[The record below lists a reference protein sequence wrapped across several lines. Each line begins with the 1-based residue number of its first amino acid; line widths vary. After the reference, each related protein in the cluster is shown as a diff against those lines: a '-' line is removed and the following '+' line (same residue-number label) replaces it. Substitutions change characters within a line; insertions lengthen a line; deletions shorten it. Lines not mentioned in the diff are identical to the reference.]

1 MFEITSGADIPDG
14 SYPAVLEKV
23 EADRGQFGDMRKW
36 HWLIEVPAHKND
48 QGEDVAAAV
57 VPLTQLTSANTGPQ
71 STSYKQ
77 LSALL
82 KRDLKAGEKVEDPT
96 GNAAIVV
103 IAKNSKNYPKIVDVL
118 PKVDPQQT
126 IEGLPR

>member
-1 MFEITSGADIPDG
+1 MFEITGGVDIPDG

-23 EADRGQFGDMRKW
+23 EADKGQFGDMRKW
-36 HWLIEVPAHKND
+36 HWLIEVPAHKSAAGD
-48 QGEDVAAAV
+48 DVPAAV
-57 VPLTQLTSANTGPQ
+57 IPLTQLTSANTGPN

-96 GNAAIVV
+96 GNSAILV
-103 IAKNSKNYPKIVDVL
+103 IVKNEKGYPKISEVL
-118 PKVDPQQT
+118 PKVDPQQV
-126 IEGLPR
+126 IDGIPR